1 MFVSTWSFP
10 CAVTLIRV
18 SEDWSTDTGTLKAG
32 TSARVRRM
40 RTAERVADGTSNFC
54 EVSLDGERTWTKCRT
69 PTT

>member
-18 SEDWSTDTGTLKAG
+18 SEDWSADTGTLKAG

-40 RTAERVADGTSNFC
+40 RIAERVTDGTSNFC